1 MWSAPAHTMTLT
13 CAVLCCVV
21 LCLQAEDK
29 AWADL
34 SVEMSE
40 VALLVAEGI
49 WDDLLQ
55 DTADTV
61 ASIEKEQQQDQYH
74 QQQQQAEGLQQK
86 QQSAGLLQGSHALE
100 LAVA

>member
-1 MWSAPAHTMTLT
+1 MLC
-13 CAVLCCVV
+13 CAVLSCGVCF
-21 LCLQAEDK
+21 QAEDK

-40 VALLVAEGI
+40 VALLVAESI

-61 ASIEKEQQQDQYH
+61 ASIEKEQQQDQCYH
-74 QQQQQAEGLQQK
+74 QQQQQLAEALQQQQ

-100 LAVA
+100 LAAS

>member
-1 MWSAPAHTMTLT
+1 VLNVTMSC
-13 CAVLCCVV
+13 CAV

-61 ASIEKEQQQDQYH
+61 ASIEKEQQQDQY

-86 QQSAGLLQGSHALE
+86 QQSAGLLQAGHALE